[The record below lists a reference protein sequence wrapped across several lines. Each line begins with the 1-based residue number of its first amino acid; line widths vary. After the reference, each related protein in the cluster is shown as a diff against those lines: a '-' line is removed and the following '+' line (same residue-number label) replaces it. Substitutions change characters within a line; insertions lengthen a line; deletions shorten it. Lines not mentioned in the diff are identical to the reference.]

1 MIQGNRIGT
10 NRTGTLGLGNALD
23 GVWVDSGTTSTTIGG
38 QFGSTGNVISGN
50 QRNGVLDFAQSGPRA
65 SNTSVKGNLIG
76 LSAAGDAAIPN
87 REAATESSGI
97 NFTVGGYSSP
107 ERNYV
112 VGAVSAVSA
121 TGVLVAGN
129 YIGTDI
135 TGSIALHRSGIR
147 MIGTT
152 NATIGGGQPGAR
164 NVVVANNFFNAIS
177 ISGNGSGN
185 KVQGNYVGIDA
196 NGTNILGNGS
206 SRSIFVEA
214 QSGVVIGTDGD
225 NINDDAEGNIVAN
238 TFEGI
243 TLALS
248 EGSTIAGNKI
258 GVDASGTRML
268 GNTTIGIRPLGSAVR
283 IGTDANGVSDPQ
295 ERNVIGATIG
305 IYSEGY
311 SNSLPFQQLA
321 IIAGNSIGTDATGTI
336 DLGNTDYGIFDASS
350 SVAVVGGTNPAQGNL
365 IAFNRIGILINSDSN
380 FAIRKNSIYS
390 NDQLGIQDTAS
401 ILSNV
406 TINSAVAGSTTRVTG
421 TVTGVPSTTYDVDF
435 FANEVADPSG
445 FGEGQRYLG
454 SISVATDSSG
464 TVVFTNSAISAF
476 SVAGEFISAIATPSV
491 GKSSQFSNALVA
503 TTVDPP
509 TIDSSSLIMTL
520 ITDDSDLFGLPST
533 LYNEGQ
539 TVRLDGLFIDNAP
552 SASHTVTINW
562 GDGSA
567 PSVLNIPAGPRGFTA
582 EHIYEDDRPSGTPL
596 DRYTISIFVSNDVT
610 GATGF
615 GSTIVDIANVSPVLV
630 SPLSLSN
637 SQAQEGDVITVS
649 GTFVDP
655 GSDVH
660 TLRINWG
667 DGSPIQLVQLPV
679 GARSFN
685 IPHAYADDASLI
697 TVELSDDDSL
707 GIFST
712 ATTSIVVTNRAPVP
726 VIIGSS
732 DALEGAPLT
741 LFSTSVD
748 PGSRDVLTHS
758 WVVRRGNEAVQ
769 QSTGPTLVFTAPDEG
784 IYTVELTSTDDEGAS
799 ATTSRTINVANQAP
813 FIASSS
819 LILRDLNGAPLN
831 SIPESTPF
839 QLSGTFFDPG
849 LKDSHRV
856 EIDWGD
862 GSLPTVLQL
871 PRGVTAFSSQYEYP
885 DDNPVGTSVDA
896 TQIRVTV
903 LDNAEAS
910 STTVRV
916 VNVEN
921 TPPQVTIV
929 DAGSTDTVVKLRA
942 IARDRSA
949 NDLTNVQFLWNVT
962 AAIPTSQLNQA
973 TIEFP
978 RTLAAGFAFVNVR
991 VTDDDNGVG
1000 EDNVAIVLGTDQSDA
1015 ISVNPSNTQGNVTVS
1030 VTTGITTN
1038 TAEIDADNVVLILS
1052 QASAD
1057 TITVSPLVTSPTRI
1071 YAGDGDDTVTGGSG
1085 PDTVVGGLGDDSIAS
1100 GAGDDSIIIAEGDD
1114 TVDSGLGN
1122 DKIDIEHFSEKT
1134 LTDPG
1139 GIDTLDF
1146 NKIPQLGTTDV
1157 GIILNLSISNGARQN
1172 VQPGGVVSLNGVFEN
1187 LIGTKYNDKVYGNT
1201 TSNLLFGGDGSDS
1214 IYAGSGNDS
1223 VYTVGEDIISG
1234 GNDSINGGLGNDLI
1248 FGGSFGNDSI
1258 YGGEGDD
1265 SIYGGSG
1272 NDAFPASGPIVGN
1285 VGVDSIDAGEGND
1298 LIFGGTIGE
1307 DSILGGDGNDTI
1319 YAGSGAPDTF
1329 TGSFGNDSIFGG
1341 DGNDLIF
1348 GGDNSND
1355 SIDGGE
1361 GNDSIFAGDG
1371 TGPTYGDDTFIGGS
1385 GNDYIFGGTYQ
1396 DDSIDGGDGNDTIY
1410 SGSELIDSIT
1420 ASLGND
1426 SIFGGAGNDLIFGG
1440 TYEDDSIVG
1449 GDGNDTIYGGVSPSE
1464 TITAGLGNDSIF
1476 GGDGNDLIFGG
1487 FNNDSIDGGSGN
1499 DTIYAGGAGNDTVY
1513 AGDSNPVA
1521 GDQTI
1526 TGGGGNDLIFGGT
1539 SDSDSIDGGLGNDT
1553 IIAGDGNSTVFGGGG
1568 DDSIQAAAGNDII
1581 LGGFGD
1587 DTLVGGGGS
1596 TTIQGGDGNDLIFG
1610 GSFGDDSL
1618 DGGIGNDSIYAGAG
1632 DQSINGGAGDD
1643 TVVGSDGQETV
1654 SGGSGNDVI
1663 LAGDGDSSIFGGAG
1677 NDLIFGGSGGND
1689 SIYGGEGDDSIYGGD
1704 NNDSIYG
1711 GPGVVVAGDEV
1722 SNDIIDGGTGNDLI
1736 FGGSIGNDSIYGGEG
1751 NDSIIGATANDAI
1764 YGGDGDDT
1772 LVGGIGDSTLL
1783 GGDGNDLIF
1792 GGSMGG
1798 DSIDGGTG
1806 NDSILLAGN
1815 DETVLGGSGNDTIYS
1830 NNTGNNI
1837 IDAGS
1842 GDDQIHGGTGLGSL
1856 IAGSGNDTIW
1866 SGSGDESISAGEGND
1881 LIFGGSFGDD
1891 SIDAGDGDDSIQLAG
1906 GNDSIF
1912 AGSGND
1918 TIITSDGTETIS
1930 AGDGNDLIF
1939 GGSLGNDSIYG
1950 GEGNDTII
1958 ANSDIGQ
1965 DSIDGGAG
1973 NDLIFGQVT
1982 GNATVTASI
1991 LQFNANAVF
2000 HLQHIEDI
2008 KLIGDS
2014 GNNVLDASAA
2024 SARVYLDG
2032 AGGNDSLIGGLGDD
2046 VLVGGSGVD
2055 YLAGGAG
2062 NDTYL
2067 FFNSQASS
2075 QTVFESANAGSDT
2088 LDFSSVMSSINLD
2101 LSSTSAQAAAS
2112 NLSVQLIGDLENI
2125 IGSDF
2130 NDRLVGNDLNNIL
2143 IGQGGQDTLLG
2154 GAGNDRLEA
2163 GRRRTVFLDFDS
2175 ASEIGEHVYS
2185 SLERNAILTRIQADY
2200 AAFDVQFVTT
2210 RPTSGQYVT
2219 ILFNAAVY
2227 LPGSQLALGGIS
2239 ERIGW
2244 RELSGGGIVQVD
2256 VNGFFGTQRN
2266 RLPGTVE
2273 NFVALSSTIA
2283 AHELAHT
2290 YGLRHQDAFGPPGS
2304 GVFDGGKNAFRYR
2317 PVFTGPKAAFET
2329 KQHLIASPAS
2339 VGTTLVDALGNPYFG
2354 ERESLKLAFSET
2366 GSVVTEIPDSLK
2378 STQLIGTQT
2387 VLVQPLGA
2395 LAPLSVP
2402 NTLQAGAS
2410 NFGRNLDAAASGVI
2424 GEIKYTSAGRSENDY
2439 YSFQGRKDDV
2449 VTIEVMSQSLR
2460 HRFNNTIDSLLR
2472 VYNSAGQK
2480 IAYYGSLLGAFN
2492 DDSIEPTD
2500 SILIDLVLPADD
2512 SYTIEVD
2519 TFSFQ
2524 APEFSIYQPSF
2535 NVAGYSAAFPNDPA
2549 VTDRDRGQYELLVY
2563 RFNGTTPAQTGDN
2576 LNGGAGADLLYG
2588 NSGKEVLLGFN
2599 SAEDLLFD
2607 SSGASSYQNTV
2618 PIITAIP
2625 DQTGAEGQTI
2635 QFTAVAIDPDGD
2647 FGNGW
2652 SIEPVDG
2659 YSLPAGAT
2667 IDSSTGL
2674 FSASPNDN
2682 GLFAV
2687 RIVATDT
2694 TALTTSQVVYFTI
2707 SNQAPTATV
2716 THNGPV
2722 NEGSPITISLTNVND
2737 PSSVDSQTLRYSIAS
2752 SIAGLAANYGD
2763 AGIASSA
2770 VFTPTDNGTSNY
2782 YVRVFD
2788 KDGGFNEYSTT
2799 VVATNVAPTATITSN
2814 GPVDEGSEVTISLT
2828 NVNDPSSEDGLS
2840 LKYSFADSAAGLAAT
2855 YATAGT
2861 SLSAVFATNDSG
2873 TKIYYARVFDK
2884 DGGFTDY
2891 STSVFINNVAPTASI
2906 TNNGPVNEGSPV
2918 TISLAGFNDP
2928 SSEDG
2933 LSLKYSFADSAA
2945 GLAATYATAG
2955 TSSSAVF
2962 ATNDSGTK
2970 IYYARVFDK
2979 DGGFT
2984 DYSTSVVINNI
2995 APTASITNNGPVNE
3009 GSPVTISLT
3018 GFNDPSSED
3027 GLSLKYSF
3035 ADSTAGLAATYATA
3049 GTSSS
3054 AVFATSDSGTKIYYA
3069 RVFDKDG
3076 GFTDYSTLVVIN
3088 NVAPTALSP
3097 TMDQS
3102 TKVRQ

>member
-1 MIQGNRIGT
+1 M
-10 NRTGTLGLGNALD
+10 
-23 GVWVDSGTTSTTIGG
+23 
-38 QFGSTGNVISGN
+38 
-50 QRNGVLDFAQSGPRA
+50 
-65 SNTSVKGNLIG
+65 
-76 LSAAGDAAIPN
+76 
-87 REAATESSGI
+87 
-97 NFTVGGYSSP
+97 
-107 ERNYV
+107 
-112 VGAVSAVSA
+112 
-121 TGVLVAGN
+121 
-129 YIGTDI
+129 
-135 TGSIALHRSGIR
+135 
-147 MIGTT
+147 
-152 NATIGGGQPGAR
+152 
-164 NVVVANNFFNAIS
+164 
-177 ISGNGSGN
+177 
-185 KVQGNYVGIDA
+185 
-196 NGTNILGNGS
+196 
-206 SRSIFVEA
+206 
-214 QSGVVIGTDGD
+214 
-225 NINDDAEGNIVAN
+225 
-238 TFEGI
+238 
-243 TLALS
+243 
-248 EGSTIAGNKI
+248 
-258 GVDASGTRML
+258 
-268 GNTTIGIRPLGSAVR
+268 
-283 IGTDANGVSDPQ
+283 
-295 ERNVIGATIG
+295 
-305 IYSEGY
+305 
-311 SNSLPFQQLA
+311 
-321 IIAGNSIGTDATGTI
+321 
-336 DLGNTDYGIFDASS
+336 
-350 SVAVVGGTNPAQGNL
+350 
-365 IAFNRIGILINSDSN
+365 
-380 FAIRKNSIYS
+380 
-390 NDQLGIQDTAS
+390 
-401 ILSNV
+401 
-406 TINSAVAGSTTRVTG
+406 
-421 TVTGVPSTTYDVDF
+421 
-435 FANEVADPSG
+435 
-445 FGEGQRYLG
+445 
-454 SISVATDSSG
+454 
-464 TVVFTNSAISAF
+464 
-476 SVAGEFISAIATPSV
+476 
-491 GKSSQFSNALVA
+491 
-503 TTVDPP
+503 
-509 TIDSSSLIMTL
+509 
-520 ITDDSDLFGLPST
+520 
-533 LYNEGQ
+533 
-539 TVRLDGLFIDNAP
+539 
-552 SASHTVTINW
+552 
-562 GDGSA
+562 
-567 PSVLNIPAGPRGFTA
+567 
-582 EHIYEDDRPSGTPL
+582 
-596 DRYTISIFVSNDVT
+596 
-610 GATGF
+610 
-615 GSTIVDIANVSPVLV
+615 
-630 SPLSLSN
+630 
-637 SQAQEGDVITVS
+637 
-649 GTFVDP
+649 
-655 GSDVH
+655 
-660 TLRINWG
+660 
-667 DGSPIQLVQLPV
+667 
-679 GARSFN
+679 
-685 IPHAYADDASLI
+685 
-697 TVELSDDDSL
+697 
-707 GIFST
+707 
-712 ATTSIVVTNRAPVP
+712 
-726 VIIGSS
+726 
-732 DALEGAPLT
+732 
-741 LFSTSVD
+741 
-748 PGSRDVLTHS
+748 
-758 WVVRRGNEAVQ
+758 
-769 QSTGPTLVFTAPDEG
+769 
-784 IYTVELTSTDDEGAS
+784 
-799 ATTSRTINVANQAP
+799 
-813 FIASSS
+813 
-819 LILRDLNGAPLN
+819 
-831 SIPESTPF
+831 
-839 QLSGTFFDPG
+839 
-849 LKDSHRV
+849 
-856 EIDWGD
+856 
-862 GSLPTVLQL
+862 
-871 PRGVTAFSSQYEYP
+871 
-885 DDNPVGTSVDA
+885 
-896 TQIRVTV
+896 
-903 LDNAEAS
+903 
-910 STTVRV
+910 
-916 VNVEN
+916 
-921 TPPQVTIV
+921 
-929 DAGSTDTVVKLRA
+929 
-942 IARDRSA
+942 
-949 NDLTNVQFLWNVT
+949 
-962 AAIPTSQLNQA
+962 
-973 TIEFP
+973 
-978 RTLAAGFAFVNVR
+978 
-991 VTDDDNGVG
+991 
-1000 EDNVAIVLGTDQSDA
+1000 
-1015 ISVNPSNTQGNVTVS
+1015 
-1030 VTTGITTN
+1030 
-1038 TAEIDADNVVLILS
+1038 
-1052 QASAD
+1052 
-1057 TITVSPLVTSPTRI
+1057 
-1071 YAGDGDDTVTGGSG
+1071 
-1085 PDTVVGGLGDDSIAS
+1085 
-1100 GAGDDSIIIAEGDD
+1100 
-1114 TVDSGLGN
+1114 
-1122 DKIDIEHFSEKT
+1122 
-1134 LTDPG
+1134 
-1139 GIDTLDF
+1139 
-1146 NKIPQLGTTDV
+1146 
-1157 GIILNLSISNGARQN
+1157 
-1172 VQPGGVVSLNGVFEN
+1172 
-1187 LIGTKYNDKVYGNT
+1187 
-1201 TSNLLFGGDGSDS
+1201 
-1214 IYAGSGNDS
+1214 
-1223 VYTVGEDIISG
+1223 
-1234 GNDSINGGLGNDLI
+1234 
-1248 FGGSFGNDSI
+1248 
-1258 YGGEGDD
+1258 
-1265 SIYGGSG
+1265 
-1272 NDAFPASGPIVGN
+1272 
-1285 VGVDSIDAGEGND
+1285 
-1298 LIFGGTIGE
+1298 
-1307 DSILGGDGNDTI
+1307 
-1319 YAGSGAPDTF
+1319 
-1329 TGSFGNDSIFGG
+1329 
-1341 DGNDLIF
+1341 
-1348 GGDNSND
+1348 
-1355 SIDGGE
+1355 
-1361 GNDSIFAGDG
+1361 
-1371 TGPTYGDDTFIGGS
+1371 
-1385 GNDYIFGGTYQ
+1385 
-1396 DDSIDGGDGNDTIY
+1396 
-1410 SGSELIDSIT
+1410 
-1420 ASLGND
+1420 
-1426 SIFGGAGNDLIFGG
+1426 
-1440 TYEDDSIVG
+1440 
-1449 GDGNDTIYGGVSPSE
+1449 
-1464 TITAGLGNDSIF
+1464 
-1476 GGDGNDLIFGG
+1476 
-1487 FNNDSIDGGSGN
+1487 
-1499 DTIYAGGAGNDTVY
+1499 
-1513 AGDSNPVA
+1513 
-1521 GDQTI
+1521 
-1526 TGGGGNDLIFGGT
+1526 
-1539 SDSDSIDGGLGNDT
+1539 
-1553 IIAGDGNSTVFGGGG
+1553 
-1568 DDSIQAAAGNDII
+1568 
-1581 LGGFGD
+1581 
-1587 DTLVGGGGS
+1587 
-1596 TTIQGGDGNDLIFG
+1596 IFG

-1830 NNTGNNI
+1830 NNTANNI

-2722 NEGSPITISLTNVND
+2722 NEGSPITISLTDVND

-3088 NVAPTALSP
+3088 NVAPTATITNNGPVNEGSPVTISLTGINDPSTVDGLSLKYSFADSAAGLAATYATAGTSSSAVFATSDSGTKIYYARVFDKDGGFTDYSTSVVINNVAPTASITNNGPVNEGSPVTISLTGINDPSSVDGLSLKYSFADSAAGLAATYATADTSSSAVFATNDSGTKIYYARVFDKDGGFTDYSTSVVINNIAPTAIITNNGPVNEGSPVTISLTGVNDPSSADGLAGFRYSFATSLAGLATSYATSGTATSASFANADNGTRVLYARVFDKDGGFSDYNTTVVVNNVAPTISLAVTPGTSVAAGTNVTVTSTTFDPAGTNDLLTLTWTVTKNGVAFGTASSGTTYQLLAPGAGVYVITLTANDGDGGVTQAATTVTVTAITGNVPPTVSIIAPDDNVLGQTAWFQFKATDTDAIDANGTFTYTINWGDGSAPTIVTGTRDKWVSHVYTTLSP
-3097 TMDQS
+3097 TGQFQVTASATDGRGATGPIATSTFTVSGFKIISDPQNLGQSMLIVVGSIADDKIKLKERDDDFVRVTIRGQDNDVRVRGLADLGDVSRVLVFAFSGDDEITIDDDINLSTQIWGGQGDDKIKGGSGSDIIFGEAGDDKLYGGEGRDLLFGGLGEDKIFGDDQDDILVAGFTIYDIDDPSNFAYDRNLNLGQRRLAVEAIMAEWNSGRTYAQRIANIRGTGSATRANGNNFLIANS
-3102 TKVRQ
+3102 TLASNTVFDDNAEDKVEGDDGLDWFFVNTDGDLGTKKDKMEDRRSSETVDDIDRWF